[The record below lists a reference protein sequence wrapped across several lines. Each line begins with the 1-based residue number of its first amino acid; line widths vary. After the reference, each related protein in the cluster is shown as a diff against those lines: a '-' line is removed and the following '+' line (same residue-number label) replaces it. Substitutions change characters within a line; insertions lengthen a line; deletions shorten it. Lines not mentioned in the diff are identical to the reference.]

1 MTSWGRPN
9 ITFWGRPHTVLYVT
23 PLDIPY
29 QRLENVFCRRYENVP
44 IRSNLSLQGT
54 YPTDVVRTSLADVL
68 KTSLYGSI
76 STAKKRPR
84 DKDFCL
90 SDSNE
95 IRTNN
100 HLVRKQ
106 TKWRWVG
113 GFESRCCHLNFRY
126 GTCFEQGFPWHL
138 GKL

>member
-1 MTSWGRPN
+1 M
-9 ITFWGRPHTVLYVT
+9 TFWGCPNIMFWGQPHTVLYVT

-29 QRLENVFCRRYENVP
+29 QRLENVFCRRYESIP
-44 IRSNLSLQGT
+44 IWSNLSLQGT
-54 YPTDVVRTSLADVL
+54 YPTDVLRTSLTDVL
-68 KTSLYGSI
+68 KTSLYGPI

-84 DKDFCL
+84 EKDFCL

-100 HLVRKQ
+100 HLVRKR

-126 GTCFEQGFPWHL
+126 GACFEQGFPWHL